1 MSVEIDQEVG
11 RLFDA
16 LTEAWN
22 TGDATAYAEL
32 FTEGADYITFF
43 GLHMEGR
50 RAIEESHRA
59 LFDGPL
65 KGSRIGFG
73 PEAEAGQR
81 DGARIRALGPG
92 VALVVAR
99 GGLTF
104 PGQETPDPDRGS
116 MIILTAV
123 RAAEGW
129 RFASFQNTRIG
140 TP

>member
-11 RLFDA
+11 KLLDA

-22 TGDATAYAEL
+22 TGDATAYAGL
-32 FTEGADYITFF
+32 FTGDADYITFF
-43 GLHMEGR
+43 GLLMEGR

-73 PEAEAGQR
+73 PEAGSGQG
-81 DGARIRALGPG
+81 DGVRIRALGPG

-99 GGLTF
+99 GGLMF
-104 PGQETPDPDRGS
+104 PGQEAPDPDRGS
-116 MIILTAV
+116 VITLTAV
-123 RAAEGW
+123 RGAEGW